1 MRYVLRKRC
10 WKCYG
15 EPLESSGDLYHGITG
30 RDHKILAHLDN
41 QQSRWGRPKMLV
53 DLDDLKLLSKI
64 DRSNMM
70 SAVDRFSDIFLRSR
84 DEAEVSVT
92 KTKASFQSLVLMG
105 MGGSAS
111 AAAVALDWLN
121 ESRHAPPPIDRE
133 RAL

>member
-1 MRYVLRKRC
+1 MRHILRKRC

-15 EPLESSGDLYHGITG
+15 EPLESSWNLHHGITG
-30 RDHKILAHLDN
+30 RDHKILANLD
-41 QQSRWGRPKMLV
+41 SHHSHWGRTRMPV

-84 DEAEVSVT
+84 DDAEVSVT

-105 MGGSAS
+105 TSGSAS

>member
-64 DRSNMM
+64 DRSNIM
-70 SAVDRFSDIFLRSR
+70 SAVDRLSDICLRAI
-84 DEAEVSVT
+84 DEAKVTET
-92 KTKASFQSLVLMG
+92 KTDATCQSIVM
-105 MGGSAS
+105 
-111 AAAVALDWLN
+111 
-121 ESRHAPPPIDRE
+121 
-133 RAL
+133 